1 MGFKMK
7 GINFGKGTGSAKG
20 LPKKKGASLN
30 ASDPAYE
37 NFAQDVDKDKKDWS
51 DHPDYNPDYEYDKYG
66 NPIPTNLR
74 VPNYNQ
80 ELLEYDRFA
89 DDYEGTPNHI
99 YGTIDTFDQSGK
111 KSYRLRDDKVLD
123 RPDFEKKLEKAISK
137 YRKAEERYGVGNVGR
152 GDMTDYDFD
161 LLLNYGGGDDGTGSW
176 IQERQVAA
184 ARGQLD
190 SEPHIIGTD
199 AMMYPD
205 LKEGEAPKL
214 KQMQKNMR
222 DIYKNVMNDV
232 HNADN
237 TLSSYGR
244 PKTESVSKRDAMKL
258 AKDLIPSHSLTS
270 TPTSLRPG
278 DQGLTDEQEDAE
290 VREVQE
296 EMESP
301 EFNEYVNQDD
311 TMEEGVE
318 EDDSGEEE
326 FDPMDMN
333 KDGYVDK
340 WDRKEYNK
348 MMEEQGQQEEDA
360 PVVEEDVIADD
371 PPVEE
376 EVVEADDPPVE
387 EEVVE
392 AEQSFDPRDTN
403 QDGTVD
409 KKEKRAAMFAD
420 SYDPQSSAMSKKPVF
435 GTDEYYDFMKKKR
448 TKEMGLTK
456 RMFNIYDKD

>member
-1 MGFKMK
+1 MAFKMN
-7 GINFGKGTGSAKG
+7 GWNAGMGTGSAKG
-20 LPKKKGASLN
+20 LPKKKK

-37 NFAQDVDKDKKDWS
+37 NFAQDVDKNKKDWS

-89 DDYEGTPNHI
+89 DDYEGAPNHI
-99 YGTIDTFDQSGK
+99 YGTIDTSDQSGK
-111 KSYRLRDDKVLD
+111 KSYRLRDDKILN
-123 RPDFEKKLEKAISK
+123 RPGDLFEKQLAKAITEYK
-137 YRKAEERYGVGNVGR
+137 EKEEIYGVGNVSR
-152 GDMTDYDFD
+152 GNMGDHNFD
-161 LLLNYGGGDDGTGSW
+161 LLLNYGGGDDGLGSW
-176 IQERQVAA
+176 VQERQVAA

-190 SEPHIIGTD
+190 NEPHIIGTD
-199 AMMYPD
+199 AMMYPN
-205 LKEGEAPKL
+205 LKEGEVPRL

-237 TLSSYGR
+237 TLSSYGAG
-244 PKTESVSKRDAMKL
+244 KTESVSKRDAMKL

-270 TPTSLRPG
+270 APTSLRPG

-290 VREVQE
+290 VQEVQE

-392 AEQSFDPRDTN
+392 TEQSFDPRDTN
-403 QDGTVD
+403 QDGEVD
-409 KKEKRAAMFAD
+409 KWELKAAKRAAMFAD
-420 SYDPQSSAMSKKPVF
+420 DSAMSKKPVF
-435 GTDEYYDFMKKKR
+435 GTDEYYSAMKKKR
-448 TKEMGLTK
+448 TEEMGLTK
-456 RMFNIYDKD
+456 RMFNIYDKE